1 MILLKL
7 APLIDDILS
16 HFACLFGRGSIG
28 GNQILAYDGLELD
41 ELMRMLGGGALREG
55 EAGFGGR
62 V

>member
-1 MILLKL
+1 M
-7 APLIDDILS
+7 
-16 HFACLFGRGSIG
+16 FVWEGSIG

-41 ELMRMLGGGALREG
+41 ELMRVLGGALREG

>member
-7 APLIDDILS
+7 APLIDYILS

-28 GNQILAYDGLELD
+28 GNQILAYDSLELD
-41 ELMRMLGGGALREG
+41 ELMRVLGGALREG